1 MTIALYVDVDD
12 LLLAAKT
19 RSQTSWMKKMLSE
32 RFGMKDLGEAK
43 ECLGLEITR
52 DRKQKGLWLAQQAYM
67 AKIMGRFGMTDSK
80 PVATPMEEPKSK
92 NERLEVITDDD
103 QDAVGV
109 PYLIAG
115 Q

>member
-1 MTIALYVDVDD
+1 
-12 LLLAAKT
+12 
-19 RSQTSWMKKMLSE
+19 
-32 RFGMKDLGEAK
+32 
-43 ECLGLEITR
+43 
-52 DRKQKGLWLAQQAYM
+52 M

-115 Q
+115 QKEV